1 MSTTDA
7 AAVEALVIRRT
18 YNAPRE
24 RVFDAW
30 VKPEIF
36 RRWMGPNDVAV
47 REMEFDARVGGKY
60 RIVMVAPDGE
70 RFVVFGTIREY
81 DRPHR
86 LSYTWQWE
94 DDDGA
99 PEAVETLLTL
109 DFHDRNG
116 DTELVLT
123 HENFASAE
131 SRDRHDG
138 GWSNA
143 LEKLVPV
150 VTGSSDRGF
159 TVTGMDLSGFMV
171 KDAARA
177 IGFYRDVLGF
187 EPVTVYDGNRGAEYE
202 LPDGSVFGL
211 WGGGGPI
218 PFQPS
223 NGILFAVDDLD
234 AAVAALAQRGIPI
247 LMRLDLSNCSM
258 AMLADTEGNT
268 VCLHERSV

>member
-1 MSTTDA
+1 MSTTG
-7 AAVEALVIRRT
+7 AAVEALVLRRT
-18 YNAPRE
+18 YKAPRE

-36 RRWMGPNDVAV
+36 RRWMGPSDVAV
-47 REMEFDARVGGKY
+47 AEMSFDARVGGKY

-81 DRPHR
+81 RRPER

-99 PEAVETLLTL
+99 PEGNETLLAL
-109 DFHDRNG
+109 DFHDRDG

-123 HENFASAE
+123 HENFANAE
-131 SRDRHDG
+131 SRDRHNE

-150 VTGSSDRGF
+150 VAGSNDRGF
-159 TVTGMDLSGFMV
+159 TITGMDLSGFMV
-171 KDAARA
+171 KDAPRA
-177 IGFYRDVLGF
+177 IAFYRNVLGF
-187 EPVTVYDGNRGAEYE
+187 EPVTVYDGERGAEYE
-202 LPDGSVFGL
+202 LPDGSTFGL
-211 WGGGGPI
+211 WGAGSQI

-223 NGILFAVDDLD
+223 NGILFAVDDMD
-234 AAVAALAQRGIPI
+234 AAVAALKAGGIPI
-247 LMRLDLSNCSM
+247 LMQLDLANC
-258 AMLADTEGNT
+258 AMTMFHDTEGNT
-268 VCLHERSV
+268 ICLHKRKA